1 MVSSY
6 VWCEFA
12 QKQTKNPYM
21 IRWFAA
27 LIGYMFF
34 RIPGALLGFF
44 LGVAFD
50 QMSGSSRFQMR
61 SISPQEFE
69 LNLLALAAVVIKA
82 DGKVEE
88 KELQFVRNY
97 FISQYGPE
105 RAKSIFKHFNTA
117 VKQKAQQ
124 VGTLT
129 QYFVSQVRY
138 ETRLQILH
146 FLFAIAN
153 ADGKISPVEVE
164 KIEQIAM
171 GLNLRRPDIES
182 IKAMFFKSSD
192 TAYKILELSPKATTA
207 EIKQAYRKMVKKY
220 HPDRLQT
227 KDEALKKGA
236 QEKFRQV
243 QQAYETLKKERQF

>member
-1 MVSSY
+1 
-6 VWCEFA
+6 
-12 QKQTKNPYM
+12 
-21 IRWFAA
+21 
-27 LIGYMFF
+27 
-34 RIPGALLGFF
+34 
-44 LGVAFD
+44 
-50 QMSGSSRFQMR
+50 MR

-82 DGKVEE
+82 DGKVDE
-88 KELQFVRNY
+88 KDLKFVRNY

-105 RAKSIFKHFNTA
+105 RAKSIFKHFNAA
-117 VKQKAQQ
+117 VKQKAKQ

-243 QQAYETLKKERQF
+243 QQAYETIKKERQFDEYFRFLFFLGFEHVLDPNGLDHFYFLTVLAIPFVFRDWRRVLWLVTLLH